1 MIGPKPFRTGPEG
14 DYRGWMDDLM
24 RIFSPRVRSVLA
36 AEFRRKLSAVGG
48 GDDVYAAAVLH
59 TGGLAWRTAVNAPDI
74 PSEKA
79 ALRTDVPRESAE
91 ARRLRWSPGEW
102 SSPGARNSPRTTDL
116 LGDLEAWISDSTHVE
131 ATSWTEVRHILVDL
145 IVESLDSSEV
155 RTVFAEAGAAP
166 VLLVCEADE
175 ADRGTGPVIA
185 ALERLNADH
194 PYRVD
199 VEDALGY
206 WRGEG

>member
-1 MIGPKPFRTGPEG
+1 MP
-14 DYRGWMDDLM
+14 L
-24 RIFSPRVRSVLA
+24 
-36 AEFRRKLSAVGG
+36 
-48 GDDVYAAAVLH
+48 
-59 TGGLAWRTAVNAPDI
+59 
-74 PSEKA
+74 
-79 ALRTDVPRESAE
+79 
-91 ARRLRWSPGEW
+91 
-102 SSPGARNSPRTTDL
+102 RTTDL